1 MGACAWG
8 SSPLS
13 PSSVSRR
20 DLDQTQAAG
29 SKDEKL
35 KRGQKKSRNGEQRR
49 YVGPKGRWGISES
62 NSWEEMLQYQERNP
76 PPRAA
81 FLKVLLHLT
90 KRCEIWDDF
99 LLKK

>member
-1 MGACAWG
+1 M
-8 SSPLS
+8 
-13 PSSVSRR
+13 
-20 DLDQTQAAG
+20 
-29 SKDEKL
+29 
-35 KRGQKKSRNGEQRR
+35 
-49 YVGPKGRWGISES
+49 GPKGRWGISES

-76 PPRAA
+76 PLRAA